1 MSLSVTVLGCSGTF
15 ASAGGACSG
24 YLVRS
29 DHTTLWLDCG
39 PGTLGNVQRHVDL
52 PEIDAIVV
60 SHSHPDHW
68 LELPV
73 LRNALKY
80 SFGIEGL
87 RVLGTAETK
96 HQLDVVC
103 SDGVAPTFA
112 WETMSDGAQT
122 NDRRSRRAVLA
133 DRPSRGDARCANRG
147 RRTHARLHG
156 RHRAG
161 VVAVCARP
169 RRSRI
174 RPRAVRGDAQ
184 PRRRRGGATLLR
196 PPGRIDGHRQR
207 RAASGPD
214 PPDGRNCRCTPAG
227 GRGGLQRSGHNRDD
241 PREV

>member
-1 MSLSVTVLGCSGTF
+1 MSMTVTVLGCSGTF

-39 PGTLGNVQRHVDL
+39 PGTLGNVQLHVGL

-87 RVLGTAETK
+87 RVLGTGETK
-96 HQLDVVC
+96 AQLDVVC

-112 WETMSDGAQT
+112 WETMSDGARA
-122 NDRRSRRAVLA
+122 NIGDLDVRFSRTDHPVETL
-133 DRPSRGDARCANRG
+133 
-147 RRTHARLHG
+147 
-156 RHRAG
+156 G
-161 VVAVCARP
+161 V
-169 RRSRI
+169 RI
-174 RPRAVRGDAQ
+174 EG
-184 PRRRRGGATLLR
+184 
-196 PPGRIDGHRQR
+196 
-207 RAASGPD
+207 
-214 PPDGRNCRCTPAG
+214 G
-227 GRGGLQRSGHNRDD
+227 GRTLGYTADTG
-241 PREV
+241 